1 MFGNV
6 YMGRRVFVTGHT
18 GFKGSWLTAWLLSLG
33 AEVMGYSL
41 DGSVGVPTEPS
52 HFSVLMQDARFHT
65 SPSEGGQF
73 HDVRGDIRQVDT
85 LCTVMREFAPDI
97 VFHMAAQALVPL
109 SYEQPL
115 ATFTSNALGTVHVLE
130 AVRRAPSV
138 RALVC
143 ITSDKCY
150 ENNEWLWGYRESDA
164 LGGHDPYSA
173 SKACAEI
180 MAHAYFRSYF
190 KDTPK
195 DRPKDTSKDAP
206 ACATVRAGNV
216 IGGGDWAPDRII
228 PDCVRAWVQ
237 GEAVSLRSPHA
248 TRPWQHV
255 LEPLSGYLCLG
266 AKLFMQ
272 DEKRSLYDG
281 EAYNFGPSP
290 HVVQTV
296 LEVVEALSLQW
307 KGFRY
312 HHDRSAPRA
321 LHECTLLKLCCDK
334 ALSHLQWRAVLD
346 FEESI
351 RYTAEWYRAYYG
363 NEGKKGQHMA
373 ALTFGQIAAYTNM
386 AEQRE
391 IAWALPHST

>member
-1 MFGNV
+1 MFGNT

-33 AEVMGYSL
+33 AQVMGYSL
-41 DGSVGVPTEPS
+41 DVPTEPS
-52 HFSVLMQDARFHT
+52 HFSTLMQDARFQG
-65 SPSEGGQF
+65 SQLQ
-73 HDVRGDIRQVDT
+73 DVRADIRQVDK
-85 LCTVMREFAPDI
+85 LCTVMRDFAPDI
-97 VFHMAAQALVPL
+97 VFHLAAQALVPRA
-109 SYEQPL
+109 YEQAL

-130 AVRRAPSV
+130 AVRRVPSV

-150 ENNEWLWGYRESDA
+150 ENNEWLWGYRESDP

-190 KDTPK
+190 T
-195 DRPKDTSKDAP
+195 TEHASP
-206 ACATVRAGNV
+206 ACATARAGNA
-216 IGGGDWAPDRII
+216 IGGGDWAHERII

-237 GEAVSLRSPHA
+237 NEAVSLRNPHA

-266 AKLFMQ
+266 AKLFSQ
-272 DEKRSLYDG
+272 EAGRCVQHG
-281 EAYNFGPSP
+281 QAYNFGPSP

-296 LEVVEALSLQW
+296 LNAVEALSLHW

-312 HHDRSAPRA
+312 HHDRDAPSA
-321 LHECTLLKLCCDK
+321 LHESTLLKLCCDK

-391 IAWALPHST
+391 IAWALSQPSW